1 MALATRSAAQAVVI
15 ALAVAALS
23 LTSCGPSAP
32 PPSVR
37 PKIAPPAVK
46 DAGVLRAGVDLSY
59 PPFAGV
65 DHGHEAGIDVDV
77 ASALAGRLGLRV
89 EFVDV
94 KASQISTAISD
105 GDVDIAMSAPF
116 SADVLSRAVIA
127 GTYLSDGPVLF
138 TRDASGSVSAIAPL
152 DKLDGVKLGAQ
163 QDSEAYW
170 RLADEF
176 GTSGIVPYDS
186 LRQAL
191 NGLTQ
196 GEVEYVGGDALVGA
210 YIARDLSGVRYAGAI
225 APAHLLGVAVA
236 ADNTRLADAVRQTL
250 DALAGDGALDTIR
263 SKWVGSLPKLPL
275 SSADQP
281 PVQATATPTP

>member
-1 MALATRSAAQAVVI
+1 
-15 ALAVAALS
+15 VAALS
-23 LTSCGPSAP
+23 LAACGPPAAP
-32 PPSVR
+32 PNAR
-37 PKIAPPAVK
+37 PKIAPPVIK
-46 DAGVLRAGVDLSY
+46 EAGVLRAGVDLSY

-65 DHGHEAGIDVDV
+65 DHGHEAGIDIDV
-77 ASALAGRLGLRV
+77 ASAVAGRLGLTV

-94 KASQISTAISD
+94 KASQIATAISD

-127 GTYLSDGPVLF
+127 GTYLSDGPALF
-138 TRDASGSVSAIAPL
+138 TRKASGSGNASAPL
-152 DKLDGVKLGAQ
+152 DGLDGVKLGVQ
-163 QDSEAYW
+163 QGSEASW

-186 LRQAL
+186 LREAL

-196 GEVEYVGGDALVGA
+196 GEVQYVGGDALIGA

-236 ADNTRLADAVRQTL
+236 ADNTKLADAVRQTL
-250 DALAGDGALDTIR
+250 DSLAGDGALDTIR
-263 SKWVGSLPKLPL
+263 STWVGGLPRLPL
-275 SSADQP
+275 ISADQSTT
-281 PVQATATPTP
+281 QGTTTPAP